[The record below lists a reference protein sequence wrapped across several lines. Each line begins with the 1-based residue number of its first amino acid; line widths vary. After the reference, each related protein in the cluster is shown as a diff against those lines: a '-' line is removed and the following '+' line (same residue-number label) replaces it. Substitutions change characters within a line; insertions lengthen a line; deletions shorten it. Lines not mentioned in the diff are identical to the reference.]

1 MGTGESKPLKII
13 GIASAGWASFF
24 DLLAACILFHPDAWA
39 TEMVRK
45 RTNHFIYQLLF
56 WKS

>member
-13 GIASAGWASFF
+13 GIASAGWASLF

-45 RTNHFIYQLLF
+45 GSNHFINRLWF
-56 WKS
+56 